1 MGDFDDDD
9 TNWDETTTLPLIPSS
24 VTPQKRVLFVL
35 QQVTGPG
42 SPRNFEITESET
54 ILGRGKECGI
64 HIDLPDLSRA
74 HAKLFCLND
83 ECLLKDLKSRNGC
96 FLNGVK
102 VHAATLRGGDTLQVG
117 RIIFTFHEGRP

>member
-1 MGDFDDDD
+1 MGDFDDND
-9 TNWDETTTLPLIPSS
+9 TNWDETTTLPLIPNS
-24 VTPQKRVLFVL
+24 VTTQKRVLFVL
-35 QQVTGPG
+35 QQ
-42 SPRNFEITESET
+42 ITESET

-74 HAKLFCLND
+74 HAKLFCLNE